1 VRFWL
6 RQLHNTRFISA
17 IMNRTTLKVNGS
29 DPTNHTMNQTAE
41 INLVVDPE
49 LPPNVGALILNGFQ
63 GFFAEAQAI
72 RDCALAVRIDSPDDK
87 AGMAAAKRMRLDI
100 RAMRTG
106 AEKRRKEMK
115 ADSLRLGKAIDGA
128 YNILEAALVPLEQHL
143 QFQETLAER
152 MELERLN
159 NLRADRAAELADIQ
173 WNPPAVDIALMGAD
187 EWAAFA
193 RDQRDLHEL
202 RAARARREEE
212 ERLAREAE
220 ERRLREEATRKA
232 AEERLRIEAENARLR
247 EERAKMEA
255 ERRKAEEVARIE
267 RERIEAERR
276 KEREAAEAAAR
287 AERQAREKAEAEAR
301 KLREAEEARIRAEE
315 EAVAKAKAEEEAARR
330 KAERAPDKA
339 KLAKLVEAIAKI
351 EIPQCTSPAG
361 GAIAT
366 QAWARLTTVGEW
378 LESQI
383 EAL

>member
-1 VRFWL
+1 MS
-6 RQLHNTRFISA
+6 Q
-17 IMNRTTLKVNGS
+17 TTE
-29 DPTNHTMNQTAE
+29 PTE
-41 INLVVDPE
+41 ITLVVDPE
-49 LPPNVGALILNGFQ
+49 LPPNVGALIMNGFQ
-63 GFFAEAQAI
+63 GFFAEAQDI
-72 RDCALAVRIDSPDDK
+72 RDRALAVRIDSPDDK

-106 AEKRRKEMK
+106 AEKKRKEMK

-159 NLRADRAAELADIQ
+159 NLRADRTAELADIQ

-202 RAARARREEE
+202 RVARAKKEEE
-212 ERLAREAE
+212 ERLVREAE
-220 ERRLREEATRKA
+220 ERRLREEAARKA
-232 AEERLRIEAENARLR
+232 EEERLRIEAENARLR
-247 EERAKMEA
+247 EERAKLEAEAKAERERVEA
-255 ERRKAEEVARIE
+255 ERRKAEEAARIE
-267 RERIEAERR
+267 RERIEAERL
-276 KEREAAEAAAR
+276 KEREAAEAVAR
-287 AERQAREKAEAEAR
+287 TEREAREKAEAEAR

-315 EAVAKAKAEEEAARR
+315 EAAAKAKTEEEAARR

-339 KLAKLVEAIAKI
+339 KLAALAAQIAGIKRAG
-351 EIPQCTSPAG
+351 CTSPAG
-361 GAIAT
+361 
-366 QAWARLTTVGEW
+366 VN
-378 LESQI
+378 LEGRVISKLQSLAEALNAEI